1 MNVEKIRTLPPN
13 SVFLIF
19 NSYFLLARGQRVFF
33 CAEASISTPKFEAI
47 YGKNQET
54 GATGSLP

>member
-47 YGKNQET
+47 YGKIKKKGRQ
-54 GATGSLP
+54 GLPP